1 MRYELVKSLKMMF
14 SVIPAQAGI
23 QYLPTIVNIPG
34 SGASPGHHYSGVH
47 RSNGFLPCRHASLLV
62 ALALTAFFSGCGGDA
77 EYKAVDFAKTV
88 PIAQPEGQPISDN
101 VLRVAVAA
109 MISPKETFVYYQE
122 LLGYIG
128 KNSGFRVQLVQRKTY
143 EEVNELFPK
152 GQIDLAFI
160 CTGPFAASREK
171 FGFEALATPQVR
183 GQPFYQSYL
192 IVPKDSPYQQLEDLK
207 GRVFA
212 FTDPD
217 SNTGAMVPQFW
228 LAQLGEIPESFFSKT
243 IFTYSHDNSILAV
256 AKGLVDAA
264 AVDGHQWEYFERF
277 SPTYT
282 SKTRVIRKSQ
292 PFGSPPL
299 VASARLKD
307 EVRSKIQE
315 LVLSMHTDPDGRRI
329 LENLLIDRFVAP
341 QEEWYEPARAMIAGL
356 PGARRDRH
364 ATPKP

>member
-1 MRYELVKSLKMMF
+1 M
-14 SVIPAQAGI
+14 
-23 QYLPTIVNIPG
+23 TILII
-34 SGASPGHHYSGVH
+34 
-47 RSNGFLPCRHASLLV
+47 
-62 ALALTAFFSGCGGDA
+62 ALALLALFSGCGGDA
-77 EYKAVDFAKTV
+77 DYKPIDFSKTV
-88 PIAQPEGQPISDN
+88 PIAHPDTGTPQEK

-122 LLGYIG
+122 LLDYIG
-128 KNSGFRVQLVQRKTY
+128 KNSGFRVQLIQRKTY
-143 EEVNELFPK
+143 DEVNALFLK
-152 GQIDLAFI
+152 GEIDLAFI
-160 CTGPFAASREK
+160 CTGPYAAGKNRY
-171 FGFEALATPQVR
+171 GFEALATPQVR

-192 IVPKDSPYQQLEDLK
+192 IVPKESPYQRLEDLN

-217 SNTGAMVPQFW
+217 SNTGAMVPRFW
-228 LAQLGEIPESFFSKT
+228 LAKLGQSPESFFSKT

-277 SPTYT
+277 SPAHT
-282 SKTRVIRKSQ
+282 SKTRVILKSQ

-299 VASARLKD
+299 VASARLPEDVK
-307 EVRSKIQE
+307 SKIRSLILSLHQE
-315 LVLSMHTDPDGRRI
+315 PEGKRI

-356 PGARRDRH
+356 PDTPGDHH
-364 ATPKP
+364 ATQKP

>member
-1 MRYELVKSLKMMF
+1 L
-14 SVIPAQAGI
+14 
-23 QYLPTIVNIPG
+23 
-34 SGASPGHHYSGVH
+34 
-47 RSNGFLPCRHASLLV
+47 GFLASLL
-62 ALALTAFFSGCGGDA
+62 GCGGDA
-77 EYKAVDFAKTV
+77 DYKPIDFSKTV
-88 PIAQPEGQPISDN
+88 PIAYPDTGTLQEK

-109 MISPKETFVYYQE
+109 MISPKETFSYYRE
-122 LLGYIG
+122 LLDYIG
-128 KNSGFRVQLVQRKTY
+128 RNTGHSVQLIQRKTY
-143 EEVNELFPK
+143 DEVNELFPK
-152 GQIDLAFI
+152 GKIDLAFI

-192 IVPKDSPYQQLEDLK
+192 IVPKDSPYQQLEDLR

-217 SNTGAMVPQFW
+217 SNTGAMVPRFW
-228 LAQLGEIPESFFSKT
+228 LAQQGETPESFFSKT

-277 SPTYT
+277 SPAHT
-282 SKTRVIRKSQ
+282 SKTRVIFKSQ

-299 VASARLKD
+299 VASAQLSEDLKT
-307 EVRSKIQE
+307 KIRE
-315 LVLSMHTDPDGRRI
+315 LILSMHRDHEGKRI
-329 LENLLIDRFVAP
+329 LESLLIDRFVAP
-341 QEEWYEPARAMIAGL
+341 QEEWYEPARAMIASL
-356 PGARRDRH
+356 PGTPKDQH

>member
-14 SVIPAQAGI
+14 SVIPAKAGI
-23 QYLPTIVNIPG
+23 QYLPTIANFPG
-34 SGASPGHHYSGVH
+34 SGASPGHHYTGVR
-47 RSNGFLPCRHASLLV
+47 RSDGFLPCRHASLLV
-62 ALALTAFFSGCGGDA
+62 SLALVAFFSGCGGDA

-88 PIAQPEGQPISDN
+88 PIAQPEGKPVSEN

-122 LLGYIG
+122 LLDHIG
-128 KNSGFRVQLVQRKTY
+128 RHSGFRVQLIQRKTY
-143 EEVNELFPK
+143 EEVNALFLN
-152 GQIDLAFI
+152 GEIDLGFI
-160 CTGPFAASREK
+160 CTGPYAAGKTRY
-171 FGFEALATPQVR
+171 GFEALATPQVR
-183 GQPFYQSYL
+183 GQPYYQSYL
-192 IVPKDSPYQQLEDLK
+192 IVPKESPYQRLEDLK

-217 SNTGAMVPQFW
+217 SNTGAMVPRFW
-228 LAQLGEIPESFFSKT
+228 LAQLGQSPEAFFSKT

-277 SPTYT
+277 SPAYT
-282 SKTRVIRKSQ
+282 SKTRVIFKSQ
-292 PFGSPPL
+292 PFGAPPL
-299 VASARLKD
+299 VASIRLPGDVK
-307 EVRSKIQE
+307 SKICN
-315 LVLSMHTDPDGRRI
+315 LILSLHQNPEGNCI
-329 LENLLIDRFVAP
+329 LQNLLIDRFVAP

-356 PGARRDRH
+356 PDAPKDRH

>member
-1 MRYELVKSLKMMF
+1 MRF
-14 SVIPAQAGI
+14 HA
-23 QYLPTIVNIPG
+23 
-34 SGASPGHHYSGVH
+34 
-47 RSNGFLPCRHASLLV
+47 FHASLILI
-62 ALALTAFFSGCGGDA
+62 LALLAALSGCGGDV
-77 EYKAVDFAKTV
+77 EYKAVDFSKTISV
-88 PIAQPEGQPISDN
+88 AAPEGKKPPEK

-109 MISPKETFVYYQE
+109 MISPKETFIYYRE
-122 LLGYIG
+122 LLDYIG
-128 KNSGFRVQLVQRKTY
+128 RNTGHSVQLIQRKTY
-143 EEVNELFPK
+143 DEVNELFPK

-192 IVPKDSPYQQLEDLK
+192 IVPKDSPYQTLEDLK

-217 SNTGAMVPQFW
+217 SNTGAMVPRFW
-228 LAQLGEIPESFFSKT
+228 LAELGETPESFFSKT

-264 AVDGHQWEYFERF
+264 AVDGHQWEYFERL
-277 SPTYT
+277 SPNYT

-299 VASARLKD
+299 VASAWLQED
-307 EVRSKIQE
+307 ERSKIQA
-315 LVLSMHTDPDGRRI
+315 LMLSMHTDPEGKRI
-329 LENLLIDRFVAP
+329 LEKLLIDRFVAP
-341 QEEWYEPARAMIAGL
+341 REEWYEPARAMIAGL
-356 PGARRDRH
+356 TAPA
-364 ATPKP
+364 K